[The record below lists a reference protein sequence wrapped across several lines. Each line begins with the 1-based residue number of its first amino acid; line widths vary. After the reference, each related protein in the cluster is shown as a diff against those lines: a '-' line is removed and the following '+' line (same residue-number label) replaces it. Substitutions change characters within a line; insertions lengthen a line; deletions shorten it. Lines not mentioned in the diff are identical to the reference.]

1 MVEVE
6 HGPLCLSEN
15 WKLHLTLSAPPPAV
29 GFIFRYSRTNTA
41 SNTIHQIGRF
51 LFEKLKYSILHA
63 PMVFSLLHMFHNC
76 FCFRSTNTTFPSHM
90 GTFGQRVIV
99 LHCNYN
105 RDVAPKFNL
114 LIWLGVL
121 LTQGQ
126 HVWAAFCMIF
136 SGVPHSTIFGLPK
149 YARQILCLSYLAV
162 FDVFSAHI
170 WANRTHQSKV
180 ITKSNFGETSP

>member
-41 SNTIHQIGRF
+41 SNTIHQIVRTIFISKNWNIQFCMLPCYFPCFTCFITVFVFALQIQPF
-51 LFEKLKYSILHA
+51 LHIWVLLVSELKFYI
-63 PMVFSLLHMFHNC
+63 V
-76 FCFRSTNTTFPSHM
+76 TTTGTSH
-90 GTFGQRVIV
+90 Q
-99 LHCNYN
+99 
-105 RDVAPKFNL
+105 NL
-114 LIWLGVL
+114 ICWFDWGVL

-149 YARQILCLSYLAV
+149 YAHQIRPNGR
-162 FDVFSAHI
+162 I
-170 WANRTHQSKV
+170 WR
-180 ITKSNFGETSP
+180 I

>member
-136 SGVPHSTIFGLPK
+136 SGVQHSTIFCLPK
-149 YARQILCLSYLAV
+149 YARQIRPNTTNTVFGVHILA
-162 FDVFSAHI
+162 S
-170 WANRTHQSKV
+170 QK
-180 ITKSNFGETSP
+180 